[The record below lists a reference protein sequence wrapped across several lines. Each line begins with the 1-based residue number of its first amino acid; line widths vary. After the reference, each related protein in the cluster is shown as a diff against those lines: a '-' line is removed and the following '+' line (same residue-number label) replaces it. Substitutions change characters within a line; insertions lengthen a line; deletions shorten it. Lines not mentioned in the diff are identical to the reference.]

1 MTVSL
6 NIVNPLEY
14 PGWDELLTTNPS
26 ASFFHT
32 SSWAKVLAETYNYKP
47 LYFCNIKEGL
57 SSLIPTM
64 EIRSLIT
71 GKRGVSLP
79 FTDYSAPI
87 FDKDSDA
94 QHAIDRIIQY
104 GKTADWD
111 YLEIRGGSFFPEEI
125 PSFTT
130 YYGHTLELSSDENLV
145 FRLFRDS
152 TVRNIKKAVKES
164 VIVRRS
170 ESMDGVNEFYR
181 LNCITRREHGLPPQ
195 SREFFR
201 RIYQQIISLGKGFIV
216 LAEYDGRCIA
226 ACVYFHFNGKA
237 MYKYG
242 ASDKKYQH
250 LRANNLVMWEAIKW
264 YCRNGYGSFC
274 FGRTEPENKGLRQFK
289 SGWGAMEHVIRYC
302 RYDLKKEKYMR
313 RNLKKSNFVESV
325 LRRMPLTMLRITGE
339 MFYRHMG

>member
-1 MTVSL
+1 MTISL
-6 NIVNPLEY
+6 DIVNPLEY
-14 PGWDELLTTNPS
+14 PEWDELLAKNPS
-26 ASFFHT
+26 SSFFHT
-32 SSWAKVLAETYNYKP
+32 SNWARVLVETYNYKP
-47 LYFCNIKEGL
+47 LYFCTIRGEL

-64 EIRSLIT
+64 EVQSLIT

-87 FDKDSDA
+87 LDKDSDA
-94 QHAIDRIIQY
+94 QHAIDRVIQY
-104 GKTADWD
+104 GKNAGWD
-111 YLEIRGGSFFPEEI
+111 YLEIRGGPFFPEEI

-130 YYGHTLELSSDENLV
+130 YYGHTLELSSDENAV
-145 FRLFRDS
+145 FSLFRDS
-152 TVRNIKKAVKES
+152 TVRNIKKAVKEG

-170 ESMDGVNEFYR
+170 ESMDDVNEFYR

-195 SREFFR
+195 PRDFFR
-201 RIYQQIISLGKGFIV
+201 RIYQQVISLGKGFIV
-216 LAEYDGRCIA
+216 LAEYNDRCIA

-237 MYKYG
+237 LYKYG

-264 YCRNGYGSFC
+264 YCRNGHRNFC

-289 SGWGAMEHVIRYC
+289 SGWGATEHVIRYY
-302 RYDLKKEKYMR
+302 RYDLKKDKYLR
-313 RNLKKSNFVESV
+313 RDLKKSNFAERFFRG
-325 LRRMPLTMLRITGE
+325 LPIPMLRITGE